1 MIPPKKR
8 TLNEIRQTKDTF
20 YVVPELKKKDSSQ
33 ELFNEFFNSSNDK
46 INSSNYC
53 GYSGN
58 CCICN
63 DKRHNNV

>member
-33 ELFNEFFNSSNDK
+33 QLFKEFFNSSNDK
-46 INSSNYC
+46 INSSNYLDFISFINKK
-53 GYSGN
+53 GYH
-58 CCICN
+58 IV
-63 DKRHNNV
+63 KK